1 MAVRRIRKGTLVMVT
16 KTKLLGATFAL
27 AVIAVPAA
35 SAFAT
40 AEEPAAPL
48 AAEKVEQGRALFT
61 DWSCGACHTLAD
73 AKAFGSI
80 GPSFDGNTNLDHDF
94 VKERVTNGQGAM
106 PSFAGQM
113 SDEEIDLIASYIV
126 HAKK

>member
-1 MAVRRIRKGTLVMVT
+1 MVRVAA
-16 KTKLLGATFAL
+16 KTKLGFSALAL
-27 AVIAVPAA
+27 AVIAIPAA
-35 SAFAT
+35 SAIAS

-48 AAEKVEQGRALFT
+48 SAEKVEQGRALFT

-73 AKAFGSI
+73 AKAAGSI
-80 GPSFDGNTNLDHDF
+80 GPSFDGNANLDHDF

-113 SDEEIDLIASYIV
+113 TDEEIDLISSYIV